1 MSRVLGVIP
10 ARLGSTRLPQKP
22 LVPLLGTPLIV
33 WVVRRVAPMAAL
45 DRVVVA
51 TDSDEIA
58 SVCSGEGVE
67 AVLTDPEHASGTD
80 RVAEVARMDR
90 YSGFD
95 VLVNIQGDEPLLEGE
110 HVSAAVE
117 LVVDGG
123 WELGT
128 CAVPITD
135 PLELGDPAR
144 VKVVRAHNGR
154 ALYFSRAAIPFK
166 RDGELAPEEVSG
178 GAFLRH
184 LGLYSY
190 RREALMRWVGL
201 PPSPLERLERL
212 EQLRPLEA
220 GMDMGVAIVDEA
232 EGGVDTPADV
242 ERMERR
248 LLELGEGP
256 RT

>member
-1 MSRVLGVIP
+1 ME
-10 ARLGSTRLPQKP
+10 
-22 LVPLLGTPLIV
+22 
-33 WVVRRVAPMAAL
+33 AL
-45 DRVVVA
+45 DRDVVA
-51 TDSDEIA
+51 TDSDEVV
-58 SVCSGEGVE
+58 SVCSSEGVE
-67 AVLTDPEHASGTD
+67 AVLTDPEHPSGTD

-95 VLVNIQGDEPLLEGE
+95 VLVNIQGDEPLVEGA
-110 HVSAAVE
+110 HLSAAVE
-117 LVVDGG
+117 LVVEGG

-128 CAVPITD
+128 CAVPVSD
-135 PLELGDPAR
+135 PRELEDPAR
-144 VKVVRAHNGR
+144 VKVVRANNGR
-154 ALYFSRAAIPFK
+154 ALYFSRAAVPFK
-166 RDGELAPEEVSG
+166 RDGNPTPEELGG

-201 PPSPLERLERL
+201 PPSPLELLERL

>member
-1 MSRVLGVIP
+1 
-10 ARLGSTRLPQKP
+10 
-22 LVPLLGTPLIV
+22 
-33 WVVRRVAPMAAL
+33 MAAL

-58 SVCSGEGVE
+58 AACATEGVD
-67 AVLTDPEHASGTD
+67 AVLTDPAHPSGTD

-90 YSGFD
+90 YAGFE
-95 VLVNIQGDEPLLEGE
+95 VLVNLQGDEPLVEPG
-110 HVSAAVE
+110 HVSAVVD

-123 WELGT
+123 WMLGT
-128 CAVPITD
+128 CAVR
-135 PLELGDPAR
+135 LGDVEELRDPSR
-144 VKVVRAHNGR
+144 VKVARAEDGR
-154 ALYFSRAAIPFK
+154 ALYFSRAGIPFK
-166 RDGELAPEEVSG
+166 RDGDPTPEELGG

-190 RREALMRWVGL
+190 RREALMRWVAL
-201 PPSPLERLERL
+201 PPSPLEVLEKL

-220 GMDMGVAIVDEA
+220 GMQMGVAIVDEA

-242 ERMERR
+242 ERTERR
-248 LLELGEGP
+248 LLELGESP